1 MGFGTLFI
9 GYFLLLNI
17 NSYTY
22 TDLIAG
28 LIMLLGLYKL
38 SCSSRHFKMPMWAS
52 VAFSVYGFI
61 ELIFAILELFEM
73 FYLPSSAIN
82 YVAIFRA
89 AIICIM
95 TMLIL
100 RGIYKLAKELD
111 VERLPLSCRTA
122 MVWTLV
128 VYIVKILLETTIL
141 TSLLPAEAIAVLYL
155 VMLFAILAIT
165 VYLLVIIYTAYMHIC
180 RESDLK
186 PKEKK
191 ASPFGFI
198 NDFNEKRDERRREE
212 EEEYRRDREEKERK
226 KNKK

>member
-17 NSYTY
+17 TSYTY

-38 SCSSRHFKMPMWAS
+38 STASWHFKLPMWAS
-52 VAFSVYGFI
+52 VAFSVYGLI
-61 ELIFAILELFEM
+61 ELVLAVLELFEM
-73 FYLPSSAIN
+73 FYLPSSTVN

-89 AIICIM
+89 AIICIL

-100 RGIYKLAKELD
+100 RGILKLAKELD

-122 MVWTLV
+122 MIWTLAI
-128 VYIVKILLETTIL
+128 YILKILLETSIL
-141 TSLLPAEAIAVLYL
+141 NSLLPTEAMAILYI

-165 VYLLVIIYTAYMHIC
+165 VYLLVIIYTAYMRIC

-186 PKEKK
+186 PKEKQ
-191 ASPFGFI
+191 ASTFGFI

-212 EEEYRRDREEKERK
+212 EEDYKREQEEKKRRK
-226 KNKK
+226 RQK